1 MSQYIALIQRAA
13 ADYQC
18 EWREL
23 PSDVRQEICAAQWRE
38 TPYLEP
44 FEGWTTSRQHYVWQ
58 ELPADMIAGFKANN
72 GKHDER
78 YHRALGAFVDAIV
91 QHALAWSEK
100 HAEDDYDAEFDK
112 ESTSRE
118 SAPVPLSD
126 FVDVAQFNAGRV

>member
-1 MSQYIALIQRAA
+1 MNNYIALIQRAA

-44 FEGWTTSRQHYVWQ
+44 FEDWKLSRQSYVWQ
-58 ELPADMIAGFKANN
+58 ELPAELI
-72 GKHDER
+72 KHHRPNQPMSAD
-78 YHRALGAFVDAIV
+78 YLRALAAFNDAIV

-118 SAPVPLSD
+118 SAPVPLSEFLD
-126 FVDVAQFNAGRV
+126 IEQFNAGRV